1 MFARIGRTPRRK
13 ALVQGCACALLGGG
27 WLLIAYGWVPLLLES
42 GYRQEGWAVLNE
54 LFADRR
60 QPFEHYLEWWHRM
73 ARLGT
78 FWCLVVAVCSVCWRA
93 IYASVPRFFDRF
105 VGAATP
111 GTLGAIRAWTCA
123 ILCYHTLFHYSLP
136 GTALLPEAMMQPMG
150 VMDWLRWL
158 PIGYDA
164 FLADPVALGAFGYVT
179 ALLLLLGAVGLGT
192 RCVLPLG
199 AIGYLVVAGIERQF
213 SFFNHGG
220 IVPWYVLVVLCF
232 TRCDHGF
239 SMDRLWCRVR
249 GRPVV
254 PAVPHAQFGWAR
266 YAVWTTITT
275 VYLMAALSKL
285 YGTGLGWVG
294 ADNMRA
300 HLLRPLLRMPYNDD
314 GMLFSILQAPDLL
327 FAVLGVLTLG
337 IQLAFCFVLV
347 SHRARL
353 VLPAAMILVHIGI
366 SCLMDILFIDLICLL
381 LVFYNWRPLLSA
393 LRQRLPA
400 WVRSLGALRVL
411 AGREESV
418 RPRREES
425 AHRIHRPAF
434 TTLGIVAVAASVW
447 IVQLTF
453 YPLSSIPLFIVPES
467 PAGVVHFER
476 LIAHYEDGTSG
487 EPPLDQWFGIRAFR
501 FRAVAE
507 AAFQGPQRREQAR
520 QFLDAAAR
528 AANLQAHVPR
538 PTRFEFQRRR
548 YDFARDP
555 HHAERGVLIDR
566 YVHDVSGHPLGPP
579 KPPAADLP
587 G

>member
-1 MFARIGRTPRRK
+1 MLARISRTPRRK

-42 GYRQEGWAVLNE
+42 GYRQEGWAVLND

-158 PIGYDA
+158 PIGYEA

-239 SMDRLWCRVR
+239 SMDRLWRRAR

-254 PAVPHAQFGWAR
+254 PAVPQAQFGWAR
-266 YAVWTTITT
+266 YAVWTTMAT

-285 YGTGLGWVG
+285 YGTGLDWVG

-314 GMLFSILQAPDLL
+314 GMLFSILQAPDLV
-327 FAVLGVLTLG
+327 FVVLGVLTLG

-347 SHRARL
+347 SRRARL

-366 SCLMDILFIDLICLL
+366 WCLMDILFIDLICLL

-393 LRQRLPA
+393 LRQRVPA
-400 WVRSLGALRVL
+400 WVWSPGAPRVL
-411 AGREESV
+411 AGREESGQ
-418 RPRREES
+418 PRREEN
-425 AHRIHRPAF
+425 ARRIHRPAF
-434 TTLGIVAVAASVW
+434 TTVGIVAVAASVW

-467 PAGVVHFER
+467 PAGVVHYER

-487 EPPLDQWFGIRAFR
+487 EPPLDQWFGILAFR

-548 YDFARDP
+548 YDFARAP

-566 YVHDVSGHPLGPP
+566 YVHDVSEHPLGPP
-579 KPPAADLP
+579 KRPTADLP